1 MYSEF
6 SYPEFAMLK
15 ILPSLLLAAATAA
28 ALPVSAAQLTPVET
42 RWLNAAAPVL
52 AYAKSVDLPIDIIV
66 QPQAGPND
74 VPLAMGMAD
83 GRCKLVLSMRG
94 NPQAETILDGVP
106 DVQRDVLIE
115 AMAAH
120 EVGHC
125 WRIVQGSWH
134 ALPAGFTEMGTEQAD
149 DPALL
154 ELSKQ
159 QRETR
164 REEGYSDLVALAWIQ
179 RSHPAE
185 YGRVHA
191 WLQKVRDAQPHTH
204 TSHDT
209 RTWLRLAGQ
218 GAVFAGA
225 GTPFEQVAPVW
236 SAGLLHGE

>member
-1 MYSEF
+1 
-6 SYPEFAMLK
+6 MLK
-15 ILPSLLLAAATAA
+15 FLPPFLLAAAAIGATA
-28 ALPVSAAQLTPVET
+28 PVSAAQLTPVET
-42 RWLNAAAPVL
+42 RWVNAAAPVL
-52 AYAKSVDLPIDIIV
+52 AYAKSVGLPIDIIV

-94 NPQAETILDGVP
+94 NPNAETILDGVA
-106 DVQRDVLIE
+106 DAGRDVLIE

-134 ALPAGFTEMGTEQAD
+134 ALPAGFTEAGTEQAD

-154 ELSKQ
+154 ELSRQ

-191 WLQKVRDAQPHTH
+191 WLRKVRDAQPHSH
-204 TSHDT
+204 SSHDT
-209 RTWLRLAGQ
+209 RSWLKLAGQ
-218 GAVFAGA
+218 GDVFASA
-225 GTPFEQVAPVW
+225 ATPFEQVAPLW
-236 SAGLLHGE
+236 SAGLLQDE